1 MADVITML
9 ALSPTMEEGT
19 IADWLK
25 AEGEAVEEGEII
37 AEIETD
43 KATMEMESFFE
54 GVVLKVLVKSG
65 DTVKVGQPMA
75 VIGEEGEDADAA
87 LAALGGAPPQQE
99 EEGEGQ
105 EDEDSAAQQDAERGD
120 SGEDDSEGDS
130 EDASKDTA
138 AKAKTKAPEQAP
150 GGRVVASPLARKIAQ
165 EHELDLSS
173 IAGTGPN
180 GRIIKADVEDA
191 IASGGARSE
200 DTSASPQKTP
210 DAKPVA
216 SAQDSGELM
225 VIGELPDADAQLE
238 PMSQMR
244 KTIARRMTQ
253 VWQNTPF
260 FYLTM
265 DIDMA
270 PAMQKRKEFNAE
282 LVAAEIEAKISVND
296 MIVKACALAL
306 RDYPRMNT
314 AFAGDKLAAF
324 SQVHIG
330 VAVALEEGL
339 ITPTLRNADQKSLVA
354 ISRETR
360 QLAAKARDKKL
371 RPGEYGGSTFSISN
385 LGMYGIDHFQA
396 VINPPE
402 SGILACGAV
411 QKVPV
416 VGEDGQLSVGTR
428 MKITLTCDHRAVDGA
443 IGAEFLRRVKKFLE
457 RPTLLL
463 I

>member
-1 MADVITML
+1 MAEVITML

-19 IADWLK
+19 IAAWLK
-25 AEGEAVEEGEII
+25 AEGESVEEGEII

-54 GVVLKVLVKSG
+54 GTVLKVLVKSG
-65 DTVKVGQPMA
+65 DTVPVGAPMA
-75 VIGEEGEDADAA
+75 VIGEAGEDPQEALDELGASGGGSGGSDSQADDASDSGSEDQAA
-87 LAALGGAPPQQE
+87 Q
-99 EEGEGQ
+99 
-105 EDEDSAAQQDAERGD
+105 DTSEDSSSSAAPA
-120 SGEDDSEGDS
+120 
-130 EDASKDTA
+130 ASSSSDGKRI
-138 AKAKTKAPEQAP
+138 K
-150 GGRVVASPLARKIAQ
+150 ASPLARRIAADNDL
-165 EHELDLSS
+165 ELS
-173 IAGTGPN
+173 AVTGTGPG
-180 GRIIKADVEDA
+180 GRIIRADVEEALEAGVSSQSSAPTRQAAPAAPGEPIVVGEMPDA
-191 IASGGARSE
+191 
-200 DTSASPQKTP
+200 SASF
-210 DAKPVA
+210 
-216 SAQDSGELM
+216 
-225 VIGELPDADAQLE
+225 E

-265 DIDMA
+265 EIDMGA
-270 PAMQKRKEFNAE
+270 AMAKRKEFNNDLA
-282 LVAAEIEAKISVND
+282 AAEVDAKISVND

-314 AFAGDKLAAF
+314 AFAGDELATF
-324 SQVHIG
+324 DQVHIG
-330 VAVALEEGL
+330 VAVALDEGL
-339 ITPTLRNADQKSLVA
+339 ITPTLRDADKKSLVA

-360 QLAAKARDKKL
+360 ELAAKARDKKL
-371 RPGEYGGSTFSISN
+371 KPGEYGGSTFSISN

-416 VGEDGQLSVGTR
+416 VEDGEITVGTR
-428 MKITLTCDHRAVDGA
+428 MKVTLTCDHRAVDGA
-443 IGAEFLRRVKKFLE
+443 IGAEFLRRVKKMLE
-457 RPTLLL
+457 HPTLLL

>member
-1 MADVITML
+1 MAEVITML

-19 IADWLK
+19 IAAWLK
-25 AEGEAVEEGEII
+25 AEGESVEEGEII

-54 GVVLKVLVKSG
+54 GTVLKVLVKSG
-65 DTVKVGQPMA
+65 DTVPVGAPMA
-75 VIGEEGEDADAA
+75 VIGEAGEDPQEALDEFGASGGGSGGSDSQADDASDSGSEDQAA
-87 LAALGGAPPQQE
+87 Q
-99 EEGEGQ
+99 
-105 EDEDSAAQQDAERGD
+105 DTSEDSSSSAAPA
-120 SGEDDSEGDS
+120 
-130 EDASKDTA
+130 ASSSSDGKRI
-138 AKAKTKAPEQAP
+138 K
-150 GGRVVASPLARKIAQ
+150 ASPLARRIAADNDL
-165 EHELDLSS
+165 ELS
-173 IAGTGPN
+173 AVTGTGPG
-180 GRIIKADVEDA
+180 GRIIRADVEEALEAGVSSQSSAPTRQAAPAAPGEPIVVGEMPDA
-191 IASGGARSE
+191 
-200 DTSASPQKTP
+200 SASF
-210 DAKPVA
+210 
-216 SAQDSGELM
+216 
-225 VIGELPDADAQLE
+225 E

-265 DIDMA
+265 EIDMGA
-270 PAMQKRKEFNAE
+270 AMAKRKEFNNDLA
-282 LVAAEIEAKISVND
+282 AAEVDAKISVND

-314 AFAGDKLAAF
+314 AFAGDELATF
-324 SQVHIG
+324 DQVHIG
-330 VAVALEEGL
+330 VAVALDEGL
-339 ITPTLRNADQKSLVA
+339 ITPTLRDADKKSLVA

-360 QLAAKARDKKL
+360 ELAAKARDKKL
-371 RPGEYGGSTFSISN
+371 KPGEYGGSTFSISN

-416 VGEDGQLSVGTR
+416 VEDGEITVGTR
-428 MKITLTCDHRAVDGA
+428 MKVTLTCDHRAVDGA
-443 IGAEFLRRVKKFLE
+443 IGAEFLRRVKKMLE
-457 RPTLLL
+457 HPTLLL